1 MAESQTT
8 SDVTPRTRAGVDLL
22 LQLRGSGTRAG
33 LTEALRDAVRSGHLP
48 AGTRLPAS
56 RALAADLGIA
66 RSTVTECYSI
76 LLEEGWLTARHG
88 SGTFVADRVQPRRNS
103 ELPPP
108 APRRQPSH
116 GLGPGAAE
124 YADFPRSPWLAAA
137 RRAFAAAPHSAFG
150 YGDPLGR
157 MQTRAAIAEY
167 LARVRGV
174 YAEPGQIVLSSGYQ
188 HGLGV
193 VARALKIQGHE
204 SVAMESYGLDIYRGV
219 LGDAE
224 LRIPTLEV
232 DEEGAQVHRLHQF
245 ENNRAV
251 LLTPAHQFPTG
262 HALSP
267 ERRAVVLDWARSAGG
282 LVLEDDYDG
291 EFRYDRKPI
300 GALQG
305 LDPDRVV
312 YFGTASKSIAPA
324 LRLGWI
330 VVPEH
335 LLGAV
340 ADAKGRVDT
349 VSVLDQLVFTEFVTS
364 GAFDGHIRS
373 RRQSYRRR
381 RVELVDAVQS
391 RAPGVHV
398 IGMQAGLQAVLILPE
413 GTEAWVLQAAARRGL
428 LVSGLSA
435 FRHPGAEKDP
445 RWSDG
450 LVVNFSA
457 VSDSAWPGALE
468 ELIRVLP

>member
-8 SDVTPRTRAGVDLL
+8 SQTRRSTRTGVDLL

-48 AGTRLPAS
+48 AGSRLPAS
-56 RALAADLGIA
+56 RALANDLGIA
-66 RSTVTECYSI
+66 RSTVTECYSL

-88 SGTFVADRVQPRRNS
+88 SGTFVAERVQQHRVK
-103 ELPPP
+103 EVP
-108 APRRQPSH
+108 APRREPSH
-116 GLGPGAAE
+116 GLGPGAAD
-124 YADFPRSPWLAAA
+124 YADFPRSTWLAAA

-157 MQTRAAIAEY
+157 METRVAIADY

-174 YAEPGQIVLSSGYQ
+174 YADPGRIVLSSGYQ

-193 VARALKIQGHE
+193 VARALKSQGHE
-204 SVAMESYGLDIYRGV
+204 SVAVESYGLDIYRGV

-224 LRIPTLEV
+224 LRIPPLEV
-232 DEEGAQVHRLHQF
+232 DEEGAQVQRLHRLDG
-245 ENNRAV
+245 NRAV

-267 ERRAVVLDWARSAGG
+267 ERRAMVLDWARSAGG
-282 LVLEDDYDG
+282 LILEDDYDG

-330 VVPEH
+330 VVPDR

-349 VSVLDQLVFTEFVTS
+349 VSVLDQLIFTEFVTS
-364 GAFDGHIRS
+364 GAFDSHIRS

-381 RVELVDAVQS
+381 RTQLVDAVQS
-391 RAPGVHV
+391 RASGIRV
-398 IGMQAGLQAVLILPE
+398 IGMQAGLQAVLILPV

-435 FRHPGAEKDP
+435 FRHPGAERDG

-468 ELIRVLP
+468 ELVRVLP